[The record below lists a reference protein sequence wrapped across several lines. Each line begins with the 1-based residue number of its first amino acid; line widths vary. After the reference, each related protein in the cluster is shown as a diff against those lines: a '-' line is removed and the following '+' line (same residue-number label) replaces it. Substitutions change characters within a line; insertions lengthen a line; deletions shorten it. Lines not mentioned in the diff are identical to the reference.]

1 MFLGILN
8 ILSNLQKPLRQG
20 GGEFTDYFRDFSCDD
35 LFLIKD
41 FARHRNHAILPA
53 IFMNSRYLFTAISA
67 FILGGSSLVSAAAPQ
82 APSDF
87 KVKALGVNA
96 FQLTW
101 KDNSENTPTNAN
113 NELGWQIL
121 VALKGSKP
129 QVFRSFPGPGQTS
142 YLLTTNSTAGD
153 IAGKELDFQ
162 LAAYNTKGAVVISS
176 KATPI
181 VSVKV
186 PSSDTFGTPTKLKAT
201 AISDGQIQLS
211 WKDNSTSEHA
221 YQLQYRIGASKKW
234 LTPVNFLPG
243 SKFKFKTDRFIG
255 AENGQL
261 KILNQI
267 SPATTY
273 SFRVRGL
280 KESPTTPTSPI
291 KFTGFSKIV
300 KVTTKPFQPPS
311 EIVATPEGEGVFSF
325 KWKDNSSYESG
336 FDFQTKV
343 GTADFVSEG
352 ELPANSTTLNTLTGF
367 PLNTECQFRMRS
379 FHLIGTTRIYSEF
392 STIASAKSTNLKIP
406 TSLLVTGSTD
416 TSVTLTWKDESTREN
431 RYEIEYRA
439 VGATDFIKAPPVS
452 SSSRVITATPLTA
465 TVRNLT
471 PGTSYEFRVH
481 ALETN
486 FFGQIIS
493 QSADTALARATTKDT
508 IIGDLKPPTPA
519 GNQFN
524 YIVQITRPSEL
535 TSIEVTKLPT
545 GLTYNPNTRTITGVP
560 SNAGTYNVSLKATFN
575 DGTVST
581 RILTLTSAASG
592 PITTQAFAAVN
603 VASGASSVVSATGK
617 FSDPDTQSAA
627 RMTTTSGVFDII
639 FYPSV
644 TPLTVDNFIDYMD
657 AMRYDDTFFHRA
669 PAGFVLQ
676 GGGYKHTTADGYRR
690 VVTFPTVNN
699 EPGISN
705 VRGTVAMAK
714 LGTDPN
720 SATSQF
726 FVNLGDNATNLD
738 AQNGGFTVFGRVPA
752 SGMTVI
758 DLIRALPIRNYS
770 ITTDFGAESL
780 GDVPTI
786 DVTTAPP
793 TLNPAKLVKI
803 SSTGPAPILT
813 YQVVSIQ
820 PAIATAT
827 VTGTDITITGV
838 TAGNTTIQ
846 VTATDLDGLTVM
858 QNIPVTVP

>member
-1 MFLGILN
+1 VFLGISN
-8 ILSNLQKPLRQG
+8 ILSNLQKPLFHG
-20 GGEFTDYFRDFSCDD
+20 HADLINHFRNFICDD

-41 FARHRNHAILPA
+41 FARHRNHAIFSA
-53 IFMNSRYLFTAISA
+53 IFMNTQSLITAISA
-67 FILGGSSLVSAAAPQ
+67 FILGGSSLASAAAPQ

-87 KVKALGVNA
+87 KVKAIGVNA

-101 KDNSENTPTNAN
+101 KDNSDNTAAN
-113 NELGWQIL
+113 PDNELGWQVL

-129 QVFRSFPGPGQTS
+129 QAFRSFPGPGLTS
-142 YLLTTNSTAGD
+142 YTMTTNSTAGD

-162 LAAYNTKGAVVISS
+162 LVAYNIKGPVVILS

-181 VSVKV
+181 VSVRV

-201 AISDGQIQLS
+201 AINDGQIQLS

-221 YQLQYRIGASKKW
+221 YELQYRIGASKKW
-234 LTPVNFLPG
+234 LTPQNYLPG

-261 KILNQI
+261 KILNEI
-267 SPATTY
+267 LPATTY

-300 KVTTKPFQPPS
+300 KVTTKPFLPPS
-311 EIVATPEGEGVFSF
+311 ELVATPEGEGVFSF

-336 FDFQTKV
+336 FEFQTKV
-343 GTADFVSEG
+343 GTRDFASEG
-352 ELPANSTTLNTLTGF
+352 TLPANSTSLNTLTGF
-367 PLNTECQFRMRS
+367 PLNTDCQFRMRS
-379 FHLIGTTRIYSEF
+379 FRQIGTTRVYSEF
-392 STIASAKSTNLKIP
+392 STITLAKSSTLKTPTN
-406 TSLLVTGSTD
+406 LLVTSSTD
-416 TSVTLTWKDESTREN
+416 NSVTLTWKDESAREN

-439 VGATDFIKAPPVS
+439 VGATDFVKAPQVNS
-452 SSSRVITATPLTA
+452 SPRVITTTPLTS
-465 TVRNLT
+465 TVRNLA
-471 PGTSYEFRVH
+471 PGTPYEFRIH
-481 ALETN
+481 ALEIL
-486 FFGQIIS
+486 GLAVA
-493 QSADTALARATTKDT
+493 QSADTALVRTTTKDA

-524 YIVQITRPSEL
+524 YVVQVSRPSEL
-535 TSIEVTKLPT
+535 TSTEVTKLPT
-545 GLTYNPNTRTITGVP
+545 GLTYNSNTRTISGIP
-560 SNAGTYNVSLKATFN
+560 SNAGTYLVSLKATFI
-575 DGTVST
+575 DGTIST
-581 RILTLTSAASG
+581 RALTLTSTASG
-592 PITTQAFAAVN
+592 PIISQAFAAAN
-603 VASGASSVVSATGK
+603 VAIGASSVVSATGK
-617 FSDPDTQSAA
+617 FSDPDSQSAA
-627 RMTTTSGVFDII
+627 RVTTTSGVFDII

-657 AMRYDDTFFHRA
+657 AMKYDDTFFHRA

-726 FVNLGDNATNLD
+726 FVNLGDNSANLD

-758 DLIRALPIRNYS
+758 NLIRALPIRNYS
-770 ITTDFGAESL
+770 ITTDFGVESL

-803 SSTGPAPILT
+803 TSTGPAPILT
-813 YQVVSIQ
+813 YQVLSAQ
-820 PAIATAT
+820 PTIATAT

-838 TAGNTTIQ
+838 AAGSTTIQ
-846 VTATDLDGLTVM
+846 VTATDLDGLTVI
-858 QNIPVTVP
+858 QNISVTVP